1 MKKIFAVLICLIVVF
16 GLIGC
21 GAKPSVRT
29 YTLEIN
35 VTGQSIPKTT
45 VYTANKLHSKA
56 VIKDPDWW
64 VDRAENEYFSCI
76 VRGSDGNLDGSVEA
90 HAILRDDLGNTV
102 APINTNDIV
111 WSSPDN
117 PVWSATGLTANYCSS
132 TQNRYVL
139 RVDFNGDIYT
149 DVNTG
154 DMTPIHL
161 TLSAEAVVILVYSN
175 SEFPGQTD
183 YFNMTNIQCVSGPI
197 GAEIYHTNEGGV
209 DYINAPFG
217 MALILDQ
224 EIDPLTNEINW
235 FILGSVK
242 KIPDGLTF
250 TDTKLPLTN
259 YGTYIVRLSGGGY
272 AKVQAH
278 MGSSIMWF
286 LYSTSPDNQFSIHYG
301 TI

>member
-111 WSSPDN
+111 
-117 PVWSATGLTANYCSS
+117 
-132 TQNRYVL
+132 
-139 RVDFNGDIYT
+139 
-149 DVNTG
+149 
-154 DMTPIHL
+154 
-161 TLSAEAVVILVYSN
+161 
-175 SEFPGQTD
+175 
-183 YFNMTNIQCVSGPI
+183 
-197 GAEIYHTNEGGV
+197 
-209 DYINAPFG
+209 
-217 MALILDQ
+217 
-224 EIDPLTNEINW
+224 
-235 FILGSVK
+235 
-242 KIPDGLTF
+242 
-250 TDTKLPLTN
+250 
-259 YGTYIVRLSGGGY
+259 
-272 AKVQAH
+272 
-278 MGSSIMWF
+278 
-286 LYSTSPDNQFSIHYG
+286 
-301 TI
+301 